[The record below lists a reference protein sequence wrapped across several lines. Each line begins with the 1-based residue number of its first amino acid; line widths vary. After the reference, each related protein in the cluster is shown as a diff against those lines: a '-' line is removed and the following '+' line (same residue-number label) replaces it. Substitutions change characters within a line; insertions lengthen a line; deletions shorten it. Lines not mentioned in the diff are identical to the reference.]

1 MTPRLIPALILA
13 LAALPAQ
20 AEVYKWVDAKG
31 QVNYSNAPPPSV
43 AGKAQQV
50 EERISVMGMD
60 PAVRAAAER
69 RFAYREQQEELDW
82 QQRQQRAMYVQTATP
97 TPSPSYSSGYSGDYY
112 PATYYG
118 GYYGGYSGRYY
129 GGYARRPIVNRPILG
144 RPGAGFPPRVMH
156 HSPRPAFHGGRST
169 RR

>member
-43 AGKAQQV
+43 AGKAQTV
-50 EERISVMGMD
+50 EDRISVMGMD

-69 RFAYREQQEELDW
+69 RFAARERQEELDW
-82 QQRQQRAMYVQTATP
+82 QQRQRAMAMQQASGNYG
-97 TPSPSYSSGYSGDYY
+97 SYSGSYY
-112 PATYYG
+112 PTSYYG
-118 GYYGGYSGRYY
+118 GYYGGFVRGPFLSR
-129 GGYARRPIVNRPILG
+129 AIVST
-144 RPGAGFPPRVMH
+144 PPRVMH
-156 HSPRPAFHGGRST
+156 HSPRPAFHGSRSA